1 VKGKLNVRI
10 GDNLSL
16 QSQFQSIGQHGSDEE
31 QGGYKLA
38 TDGSLYGYLMGAC
51 YRSGECAH
59 ADGREAHALEILYGN
74 THLLEGVY

>member
-1 VKGKLNVRI
+1 
-10 GDNLSL
+10 
-16 QSQFQSIGQHGSDEE
+16 
-31 QGGYKLA
+31 
-38 TDGSLYGYLMGAC
+38 MGAC